1 MYKVLVFG
9 GSGQLGQSLEKTKT
23 EIIDLV
29 RLSSSDC
36 DITDYEKVKEA
47 IELYS
52 PDVIINCSAY
62 TNVEK
67 AEEEVEGCYAI
78 NVDGVLHICD
88 VAKKLLIPVIHIST
102 DYVFNGNTE
111 TDYKIDSTPNPKSVY
126 GQTKYLSEKIC
137 LEIRKRNIVI
147 RTSWVY
153 SEFGKNFAKTI
164 LERVKT
170 GQKEFTVVDDQ
181 YGKPTYAPDLA
192 KAIYQLI
199 EEGVT
204 YHSGI
209 YHYAGNELL
218 TWKEFTDL
226 LTQDFADVTVK
237 GIKTKDYPSKV
248 DRPLYSGLEVSREFG
263 VGSDVKQGVKY
274 TIDYLNK
281 EL

>member
-9 GSGQLGQSLEKTKT
+9 GEGQLGESLLKMKT
-23 EIIDLV
+23 EIIDLI
-29 RLSSSDC
+29 RLSSKDC
-36 DITDYEKVKEA
+36 DITNYEKVKET
-47 IELYS
+47 IEFYS
-52 PDVIINCSAY
+52 PDVIINCAAY

-67 AEEEVEGCYAI
+67 AEEDVELCEAV

-88 VAKKLLIPVIHIST
+88 VAKRLLIPVIQIST
-102 DYVFNGNTE
+102 DYVFNGSST
-111 TDYKIDSTPNPKSVY
+111 TDYQVDSSADPISVY

-164 LERVKT
+164 LERVKA

-199 EEGVT
+199 EDGVT

-218 TWKEFTDL
+218 TWKEFTEL
-226 LTQDFADVTVK
+226 LTEDFPDVTVK

-248 DRPLYSGLEVSREFG
+248 KRPLYSGLEVSREFG
-263 VGSDVKQGVKY
+263 VGSNVKQGVKC
-274 TIDYLNK
+274 TINYLNK